1 MAEES
6 KLADKL
12 EEKEKEVRFTEDE
25 LSKLKEIQQKYINV
39 QQSLGQL
46 SISKLRLEQ
55 QLNYLDENENNL
67 KNEFI
72 NNQKD
77 EKEFVDGMTKKY
89 GDGTLDP
96 ESGKFISNKSV

>member
-25 LSKLKEIQQKYINV
+25 LRKLKEIQQKYINV